1 MEIECVLLLSAH
13 CKCVVPFYKSA
24 LSHPKQSAK
33 KTPFLSH
40 HTRERAQS
48 SFIQLRRNSD
58 QQFSA
63 KYLMVRTI

>member
-1 MEIECVLLLSAH
+1 MRAAFVGSLRMGRTHFTKAPYRAQNGQQ
-13 CKCVVPFYKSA
+13 KA
-24 LSHPKQSAK
+24 
-33 KTPFLSH
+33 PFLSH

-48 SFIQLRRNSD
+48 NFIQLRRNSN

>member
-1 MEIECVLLLSAH
+1 MEIEYVLLLSDH
-13 CKCVVPFYKSA
+13 YEWVVPFYEST
-24 LSHPKQSAK
+24 LSRPKWPAK
-33 KTPFLSH
+33 APFLSH

>member
-1 MEIECVLLLSAH
+1 MEIECVLHLSDHYRAIFT
-13 CKCVVPFYKSA
+13 KAPYRAQNGQQKA
-24 LSHPKQSAK
+24 
-33 KTPFLSH
+33 PFLSH

>member
-1 MEIECVLLLSAH
+1 MRAAFVGTLQMCCAILRKRLIA
-13 CKCVVPFYKSA
+13 
-24 LSHPKQSAK
+24 PKTVSK

-48 SFIQLRRNSD
+48 NFIQLRRNSD